1 MKIIEKDS
9 TFNIYLDF
17 TLSITDEQVLSF
29 LYLPI
34 IKTDAFSLYHVL
46 YSFSLNK
53 VGKQYFFHDQIF
65 TLVGMDESRFLDA
78 RSRLEA
84 IGLLETYR
92 KENDNDTKTVTYV
105 YKILPPATP
114 KKFFDDPILRTSL
127 NSFVDGKEYVRLKS
141 QFLIQND
148 NRFESYQNTSTHFND
163 IFYIDINENE
173 VSLNDNGLMNLS
185 KNYKKQGE
193 FSFKVLSKKL
203 KDEMYTNKF
212 SQEEKKKI
220 QDIACIYSLTEDEAC
235 KLIIKNT
242 TTDDVFVM
250 DCFERDVKTLKK
262 YSPQRNG
269 YEEENYNS
277 DSENGK
283 LIKIFTS
290 ITPKELLAYY
300 FNAEP
305 SKFMIDFI
313 AKIKNDLNISDSVLN
328 VALHYSLKNT
338 NNEFREKYI
347 EKVVYSLSSNN
358 ITNCYDAMVFLSNR
372 NYEMKKIKNSK
383 YKLKDDNKDEEIK
396 EVTDKKEDL
405 DDLVKELGL

>member
-9 TFNIYLDF
+9 TFSIYLDF

-34 IKTDAFSLYHVL
+34 VKLDAFSLYHVL

-53 VGKQYFFHDQIF
+53 IEKQYFFHDQIF
-65 TLVGMDESRFLDA
+65 SLVGMDETRFLDA

-92 KENDNDTKTVTYV
+92 KENKNDTKNVSYV

-148 NRFESYQNTSTHFND
+148 NRFESYQNTTTQFND

-173 VSLNDNGLMNLS
+173 VSLSDNGLMNLS
-185 KNYKKQGE
+185 KSYKKQGE
-193 FSFKVLSKKL
+193 FSFTILSKKL
-203 KDEMYTNKF
+203 KNEMYTKKF
-212 SQEEKKKI
+212 TKEEKKKI

-235 KLIIKNT
+235 NLIIKNT

-262 YSPQRNG
+262 YSPQRNN
-269 YEEENYNS
+269 YEDENYNS

-290 ITPKELLAYY
+290 ITPKELLSYY

-305 SKFMIDFI
+305 SKFMIEFI
-313 AKIKNDLNISDSVLN
+313 SKIKSDLNIPDSVLN

-372 NYEMKKIKNSK
+372 TYEMKKLKNNK
-383 YKLKDDNKDEEIK
+383 FKKTEDNKNEEIK
-396 EVTDKKEDL
+396 EVTDKKENL

>member
-65 TLVGMDESRFLDA
+65 SLVGMDESRFLDA

-92 KENDNDTKTVTYV
+92 KENDNDTKTVTYI

-290 ITPKELLAYY
+290 ITPKELLSYY

-313 AKIKNDLNISDSVLN
+313 AKMKNDLNIADSVLN

-372 NYEMKKIKNSK
+372 NYEMKKIKSSK
-383 YKLKDDNKDEEIK
+383 YKFKEDNKDEEVK
-396 EVTDKKEDL
+396 EVTDRKEDL

>member
-92 KENDNDTKTVTYV
+92 KENDNDTKTVTYI

-313 AKIKNDLNISDSVLN
+313 AKIKNDMNISDSVLN

-372 NYEMKKIKNSK
+372 NYEMKKIKSSK

>member
-92 KENDNDTKTVTYV
+92 KENDNDTKTVTYI

-262 YSPQRNG
+262 
-269 YEEENYNS
+269 
-277 DSENGK
+277 
-283 LIKIFTS
+283 
-290 ITPKELLAYY
+290 
-300 FNAEP
+300 
-305 SKFMIDFI
+305 
-313 AKIKNDLNISDSVLN
+313 
-328 VALHYSLKNT
+328 
-338 NNEFREKYI
+338 
-347 EKVVYSLSSNN
+347 
-358 ITNCYDAMVFLSNR
+358 
-372 NYEMKKIKNSK
+372 
-383 YKLKDDNKDEEIK
+383 
-396 EVTDKKEDL
+396 
-405 DDLVKELGL
+405 